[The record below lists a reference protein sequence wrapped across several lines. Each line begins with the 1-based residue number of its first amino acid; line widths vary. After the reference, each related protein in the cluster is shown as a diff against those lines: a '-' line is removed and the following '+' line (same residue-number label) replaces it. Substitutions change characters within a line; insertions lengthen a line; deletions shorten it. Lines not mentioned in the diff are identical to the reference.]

1 MSYRLVEG
9 EGLQT
14 RYEGTPVVVINAVP
28 DGPVA
33 LEIVFQTES
42 APAGTEAAFTRLVFE
57 SVMEYRWVAYEQEY
71 FPTNLHD
78 YEFALIEIIDSEQ
91 ISQML
96 DLGMYRD
103 RPPGQRLGGVIDEAD
118 LRHYRLGF
126 DDYGDF
132 DVICLRLRIERFRA
146 LS

>member
-9 EGLQT
+9 EGLRT
-14 RYEGTPVVVINAVP
+14 RYAGTPAVIINAVP

-57 SVMEYRWVAYEQEY
+57 DVMEYRWVEFDQAY
-71 FPTNLHD
+71 FPTNRHD
-78 YEFALIEIIDSEQ
+78 FKFALIEIIDSEQ

-96 DLGMYRD
+96 DMGMYRD
-103 RPPGQRLGGVIDEAD
+103 RPPGQRLGGVVDEAA

-126 DDYGDF
+126 DDYGAF
-132 DVICLRLRIERFRA
+132 DVICLGLRVDRFRA